1 MKMLNVL
8 KRSTNQGVFI
18 PEIDG
23 LRFFAIITVAL
34 FHLNTSY
41 DRTYVP
47 SGQGLKMLNDNMPL
61 LSWYFRRLDLGVKV
75 FFAISGF
82 ILSLPFLRHYM
93 LGHRRVEV
101 GDYFLR
107 RLKRLEPP
115 FLISL
120 FLFFFLRSLSPL
132 PSLEHPWGSLLA
144 GIFYSH
150 VIAFGESNPINPV
163 TWSLETEAQFYL
175 IVPVLFWM
183 LFKRKQRWLSLVLL
197 LLLFLGSVYLR
208 RYVHYSQLNHIMNS
222 LPVYLSNFLVG
233 TAFAWLY
240 LSYPRFFST
249 RHLAGDLLGIFSW
262 WLMFSYY
269 KPQYLPGFNVLF
281 NISIL
286 LFFIA
291 VFKGKI
297 FNAFFTWQPVYT
309 IGGMCYSIYLLH
321 YAFFSAL
328 IPITAKWTKSLPY
341 HQGLGLQVLIIMPVM
356 LVVTSIF
363 YLLVEKPCMDKH
375 WPSKALAWIKNFLSI
390 PSGSRHPA
398 QKG

>member
-1 MKMLNVL
+1 MLNVL

-23 LRFFAIITVAL
+23 LRFFAIITVVL

-41 DRTYVP
+41 GRTFPPIARGVTI
-47 SGQGLKMLNDNMPL
+47 LDVTMPG
-61 LSWYFRRLDLGVKV
+61 LSWYVKRFDLGVKV

-82 ILSLPFLRHYM
+82 ILSLPFLRHYL
-93 LGHRRVEV
+93 LGQRRVEV
-101 GDYFLR
+101 GDYLLR

-120 FLFFFLRSLSPL
+120 FLLFVFRSLSHL
-132 PSLEHPWGSLLA
+132 PELEHPWLSMLA

-175 IVPVLFWM
+175 IVPVLFWF
-183 LFKRKQRWLSLVLL
+183 LFRRPERWLSWILL
-197 LLLFLGSVYLR
+197 LLMVAGSIFFREFAQLR
-208 RYVHYSQLNHIMNS
+208 QLSHFMHS
-222 LPVYLSNFLVG
+222 LPAYLSNFLMG

-240 LSYPRFFST
+240 LTYPKFFST
-249 RHLAGDLLGIFSW
+249 RHVAGDLLGVFSW
-262 WLMFSYY
+262 WLMFRFY
-269 KPQYLPGFNVLF
+269 KPQFIPEFNAYF

-291 VFKGKI
+291 VFKGRL

-321 YAFFSAL
+321 YAFFSAVT
-328 IPITAKWTKSLPY
+328 PITAKWTKTLPY
-341 HQGLGLQVLIIMPVM
+341 LHGLCLQILILMPAM
-356 LVVTSIF
+356 LVVTSVF

-375 WPSKALAWIKNFLSI
+375 WPTKALTWLK
-390 PSGSRHPA
+390 SRLPIASVSERPA
-398 QKG
+398 HRG

>member
-1 MKMLNVL
+1 MLNEL

-23 LRFFAIITVAL
+23 LRFFAIITVVL

-41 DRTYVP
+41 GRTYP
-47 SGQGLKMLNDNMPL
+47 PLNPGITMLDISMPA
-61 LSWYFRRLDLGVKV
+61 LSWYFKRLDMGVKV

-82 ILSLPFLRHYM
+82 ILSLPFLRHYL
-93 LGHRRVEV
+93 LGQRRVEV

-120 FLFFFLRSLSPL
+120 FLFFFLRALSPL
-132 PSLEHPWGSLLA
+132 PSLEKPWLSMLA

-175 IVPVLFWM
+175 IVPVLFWI
-183 LFKRKQRWLSLVLL
+183 LFRRSQRWFSLVLL
-197 LLLFLGSVYLR
+197 LLLIVGSIYFREYVQLR
-208 RYVHYSQLNHIMNS
+208 QMDHLMHS
-222 LPVYLSNFLVG
+222 LPVYLSNFLMG

-240 LSYPRFFST
+240 LSYPKFFST
-249 RHLAGDLLGIFSW
+249 RHIAGDLLGVFSW
-262 WLMFSYY
+262 WLMFRFY
-269 KPQYLPGFNVLF
+269 KPQTLPVFNAYF

-286 LFFIA
+286 FFFIA

-321 YAFFSAL
+321 YAFFVTVT
-328 IPITAKWTKSLPY
+328 PFTATWTKSLPY
-341 HQGLGLQVLIIMPVM
+341 QQGLWLQILILLPVM
-356 LVVTSIF
+356 LVFASIF
-363 YLLVEKPCMDKH
+363 YLLVEKPCMDKN
-375 WPSKALAWIKNFLSI
+375 WPTKALTWLKNRLSI
-390 PSGSRHPA
+390 ASGSERPA
-398 QKG
+398 HRG